1 MAKAHIWE
9 RNNLCADT
17 EVRLE
22 SLLLYHLGFRP
33 NFFFYFSV
41 LQQRVVDSKDDM
53 SEFNPQEET
62 WEPNAIRPSQK

>member
-1 MAKAHIWE
+1 MVKGHIWE

-22 SLLLYHLGFRP
+22 SLLLCYLGFGP
-33 NFFFYFSV
+33 NFFFYFSF

-53 SEFNPQEET
+53 SIFNPQKET
-62 WEPNAIRPSQK
+62 WRPNVIKQK